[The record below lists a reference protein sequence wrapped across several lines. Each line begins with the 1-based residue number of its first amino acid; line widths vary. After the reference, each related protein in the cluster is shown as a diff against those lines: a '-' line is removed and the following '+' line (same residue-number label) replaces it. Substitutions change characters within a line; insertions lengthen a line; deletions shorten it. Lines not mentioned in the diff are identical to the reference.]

1 MMAETLQKTVL
12 VIEDELDM
20 RLFLKVLLETNGY
33 AHMVSGN
40 GREGIE
46 KAKAHAP
53 DLIVLDVMMPDQGG
67 ARTYR
72 DLRSDPGLKQ
82 IPVIM
87 LSAVARATF
96 FHYLKM
102 LDAGTAEIIVEPEA
116 YVEKPPDPRY
126 LLKCIDKFI

>member
-1 MMAETLQKTVL
+1 MNTPSKTIL

-33 AHMVSGN
+33 KPIIAAN
-40 GREGIE
+40 GREGLE
-46 KAKAHAP
+46 KARAHAP
-53 DLIVLDVMMPDQGG
+53 DLIVLDVMMPQQGG

-72 DLRSDPGLKQ
+72 DLRSDPGLKK

-102 LDAGTAEIIVEPEA
+102 LDAGSVDKVTRPEA

-126 LLKCIDKFI
+126 LLKCIGENV

>member
-1 MMAETLQKTVL
+1 MAAQTKTIL

-20 RLFLKVLLETNGY
+20 RLFLKVLLETSGY
-33 AHMVSGN
+33 APIIAGN
-40 GREGIE
+40 GRDGIE
-46 KAKAHAP
+46 KARAHAP
-53 DLIVLDVMMPDQGG
+53 DLVILDVMMPGQGG

-72 DLRSDPGLKQ
+72 DLRSDPALSR

-96 FHYLKM
+96 FHFLKM
-102 LDAGTAEIIVEPEA
+102 LDAGRVDNISGPDA

-126 LLKCIDKFI
+126 LLNCIKRFI

>member
-33 AHMVSGN
+33 AHMFSGN

-53 DLIVLDVMMPDQGG
+53 DLIVLDVMMPVQGG

>member
-1 MMAETLQKTVL
+1 MEKPEKTVL

-33 AHMVSGN
+33 RPLIAGN
-40 GREGIE
+40 GRDGIE
-46 KAKAHAP
+46 KAKAQAP
-53 DLIVLDVMMPDQGG
+53 DLILLDVMMPGQGG

-72 DLRSDPGLKQ
+72 DLRSDPALKK

-87 LSAVARATF
+87 LSAVARSTF

-102 LDAGTAEIIVEPEA
+102 LDAGSTDKIAGPQA
-116 YVEKPPDPRY
+116 YVEKPPNPQY
-126 LLKCIDKFI
+126 LLSCIEKCI

>member
-1 MMAETLQKTVL
+1 METQPKTIL

-33 AHMVSGN
+33 LPIVAGN
-40 GREGIE
+40 GRDGIE
-46 KAKAHAP
+46 KARAHAP
-53 DLIVLDVMMPDQGG
+53 DLIVLDVMMPRQGG

-72 DLRSDPGLKQ
+72 DLRSDPAFKQ

-87 LSAVARATF
+87 LSAVAKTTF

-102 LDAGTAEIIVEPEA
+102 LDAGRSERIIEPEA

-126 LLKCIDKFI
+126 LLNCIARCI

>member
-1 MMAETLQKTVL
+1 MIAKTAYKTVL

-33 AHMVSGN
+33 APMFSGN
-40 GREGIE
+40 GRDGIE

-53 DLIVLDVMMPDQGG
+53 DLIVMDVMMPDQGG

-72 DLRSDPGLKQ
+72 DLRSDPDLKR

-87 LSAVARATF
+87 LSAVARDTF

-102 LDAGTAEIIVEPEA
+102 LDAGSAQIIAAPEA

-126 LLKCIDKFI
+126 LLKCIDQFI

>member
-1 MMAETLQKTVL
+1 MEKPSKTVL

-20 RLFLKVLLETNGY
+20 RLFLKVLLETSGY
-33 AHMVSGN
+33 VPLVAGN

-46 KAKAHAP
+46 KAKAQTP
-53 DLIVLDVMMPDQGG
+53 DVILLDVMMPGQGG

-72 DLRSDPGLKQ
+72 DLRSDPALRQ

-87 LSAVARATF
+87 LSAVARSTF

-102 LDAGTAEIIVEPEA
+102 LDAGSADRITEPEA
-116 YVEKPPDPRY
+116 YVEKPPNPQY
-126 LLKCIDKFI
+126 LLNCIERCI

>member
-1 MMAETLQKTVL
+1 METPSKTVL

-20 RLFLKVLLETNGY
+20 RLFLKILLETNGY
-33 AHMVSGN
+33 TPVIANN
-40 GREGIE
+40 GREGLQ
-46 KAKAHAP
+46 KAKDHDP
-53 DLIVLDVMMPDQGG
+53 DLILLDVMMPRQGG

-72 DLRSDPGLKQ
+72 DIKADPALKG

-102 LDAGTAEIIVEPEA
+102 LDAGRTDKVVEPEA
-116 YVEKPPDPRY
+116 YVEKPPDPQY
-126 LLKCIDKFI
+126 LLKCIKDHV